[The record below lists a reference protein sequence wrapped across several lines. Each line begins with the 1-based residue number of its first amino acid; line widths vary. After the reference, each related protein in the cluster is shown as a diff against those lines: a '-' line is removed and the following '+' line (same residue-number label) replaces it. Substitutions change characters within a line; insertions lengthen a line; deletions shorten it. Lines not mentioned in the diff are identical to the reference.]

1 MNDMGVAGDPP
12 GPKKQRP
19 GASGHI
25 VVIAPYRPNLTRLES
40 ALAAAGDEV
49 TVNTTDSFHGCEGFV
64 AAPPLRRR
72 HHACRCPLWFAEGEA
87 RGGGGGQ
94 GGKAKGEGAKSCLGS

>member
-72 HHACRCPLWFAEGEA
+72 HHASVKHDDAPSKPQKPRTKL
-87 RGGGGGQ
+87 
-94 GGKAKGEGAKSCLGS
+94 